1 MEEFSKIMIEYNDIL
16 NDLVENAKS
25 FENQIQSINE
35 KISFLKRHENLS
47 KALENVAS
55 KINNSLK
62 QPSP

>member
-55 KINNSLK
+55 KINNSVK
-62 QPSP
+62 

>member
-62 QPSP
+62 